1 MFTRRR
7 LLAAS
12 AASVF
17 APAIVSSAASAQGG
31 SAWPTK
37 PVRMIVPYPPG
48 GGTDALGRIIGNHLS
63 KMWGHQVVIEN
74 RSGAGSN
81 LGTEAAARAEPDGYT
96 FLFCTGSLAINPFL
110 YKSLAYDPL
119 RDLTPITILTEYP
132 TLLVVPITSPVKS
145 VAELIDL
152 AKKKPGMTFGS
163 SGNGG
168 STHLSGEL
176 FVRTAGIQMT
186 HVPYRGAGQA
196 INDLI
201 PGRIDMMFNTIGS
214 LLGHVRNGTIRG
226 LAVSSRE
233 RFFTVPELPSVH
245 ESGLP
250 GFQVVGWYGFAAP
263 AKTPAAIVAKIN
275 ADTLTAMRDPEVKGR
290 IEALGLGIVGSTPEQ
305 MTARIKSDMAVWE
318 PIIRAANIVL

>member
-48 GGTDALGRIIGNHLS
+48 GGADTIARVVANSLS
-63 KMWGHQVVIEN
+63 KMWGQQVVIEN
-74 RSGAGSN
+74 RTGAGTN
-81 LGTEAAARAEPDGYT
+81 IGTEAAAKSEPDGYT
-96 FLFCTGSLAINPFL
+96 FLLCTGSFAINPFL
-110 YKSLAYDPL
+110 YKSLGYDPIK
-119 RDLTPITILTEYP
+119 DFAAITVLVEYP
-132 TLLVVPITSPVKS
+132 NIMSVPNTSS
-145 VAELIDL
+145 ARTVAEFIEL
-152 AKKKPGMTFGS
+152 AKKKPDMTFGS

-168 STHLSGEL
+168 TTHLSGEL

-201 PGRIDMMFNTIGS
+201 PGRLDMMFNTIGS
-214 LLGHVRNGTIRG
+214 MLGHVRSGAVRG

-233 RFFTVPELPSVH
+233 RFASAPELPSVH

-250 GFQVVGWYGFAAP
+250 GFHIMGWYGFVAP
-263 AKTPAAIVAKIN
+263 TRTPKEIVAKIN
-275 ADTLTAMRDPEVKGR
+275 ADTVTALSDREVKGR
-290 IEALGLGIVGSTPEQ
+290 IEAVGVGIVGSTPEQ
-305 MTARIKSDMAVWE
+305 MTARIKDEMAVWE
-318 PIIRAANIVL
+318 SIIRAANIAL